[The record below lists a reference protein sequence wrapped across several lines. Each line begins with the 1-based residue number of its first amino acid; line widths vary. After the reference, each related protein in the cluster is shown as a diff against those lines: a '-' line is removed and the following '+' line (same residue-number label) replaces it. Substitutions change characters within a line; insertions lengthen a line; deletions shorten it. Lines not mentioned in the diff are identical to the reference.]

1 VIQGFKKVGMAIV
14 ATAVAGALLGVLL
27 GALSDNYLL
36 WIGVM
41 LVVGASFGIA
51 IGYGFLPES

>member
-1 VIQGFKKVGMAIV
+1 MIQGFKKVGLAMI
-14 ATAVAGALLGVLL
+14 ATAIAGALLGVLL
-27 GALSDNYLL
+27 GALTENYLL

-41 LVVGASFGIA
+41 LVVGAGFGIA

>member
-1 VIQGFKKVGMAIV
+1 MIEGFKKVGMAII
-14 ATAVAGALLGVLL
+14 ATSLAGALLGVLL
-27 GALSDNYLL
+27 GALTDNYLL

-41 LVVGASFGIA
+41 LVVGAGFGLA

>member
-1 VIQGFKKVGMAIV
+1 MIDGFKKVGMAVV
-14 ATAVAGALLGVLL
+14 ATAIAGALLGVLL
-27 GALSDNYLL
+27 GALTENYLL

-41 LVVGASFGIA
+41 LVVGANFGIA